1 MQVEARH
8 RIEAM
13 LEMIKLATLG
23 IPAVKEQLIG
33 C

>member
-13 LEMIKLATLG
+13 LEMIKLVTLG